1 MCIIQYTYSIP
12 TYPLKGKPKLSRKMS
27 RSLPSKGESKSC
39 MGKEA
44 STTPKKED
52 ASSSSVDP
60 SSSTGNTN
68 SSNAPSSDGSL
79 LKQHW
84 PSQVQVGAFS
94 SLLLSSYFFAII
106 PPPPPAYWSG
116 WSAPSYLL
124 RMLIFDILY

>member
-94 SLLLSSYFFAII
+94 SLLLYSYFFCYHPSPTPSLLVGLVRPFLLIKD
-106 PPPPPAYWSG
+106 AY
-116 WSAPSYLL
+116 L
-124 RMLIFDILY
+124 